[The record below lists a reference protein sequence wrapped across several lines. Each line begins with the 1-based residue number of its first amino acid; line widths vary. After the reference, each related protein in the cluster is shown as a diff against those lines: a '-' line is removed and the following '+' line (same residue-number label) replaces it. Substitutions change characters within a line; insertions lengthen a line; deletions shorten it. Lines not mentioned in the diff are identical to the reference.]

1 MKKVLGVLALLLLLP
16 AWGQAEMD
24 QPPEEGP
31 PSLVLPEGASIM
43 PASLSGE
50 SLSPDGRFMAVER
63 GQGEPAPA
71 AGVYPAQVSP
81 ADMIQI
87 TDAQTGEV
95 LWEGEGAY
103 SQFIILW
110 SPEGSFAA
118 LARTSRTRCSVT
130 VIETENWTSWD
141 FTLPDGSPIPE
152 YTFLPDDEPWCV
164 WREYEGCFD
173 LTLGRGG
180 DERSKMR
187 YYCVVSSTNGEIEGY
202 SWREDREILSEDYDF
217 DHDGTPEPV
226 ELITIFGENGVS
238 AGGYTLRIW
247 KEDGTPIWVQNTD
260 LGHASWCSVFAFEQ
274 DGRDYLLR
282 YNPTMYQGFAT
293 YSYTLFS
300 LSEFGEEQAVR
311 EGSVNF
317 DLNFGSPMHEG
328 YDPKAIAA
336 FLEEVHGLLEN
347 SELLLT
353 TEGGVFRTGGS
364 GADFRSDMDFW
375 IDDLPYDGGKT
386 LEENLR
392 NLRDSLQK
400 AAG

>member
-1 MKKVLGVLALLLLLP
+1 M
-16 AWGQAEMD
+16 
-24 QPPEEGP
+24 
-31 PSLVLPEGASIM
+31 
-43 PASLSGE
+43 
-50 SLSPDGRFMAVER
+50 
-63 GQGEPAPA
+63 
-71 AGVYPAQVSP
+71 
-81 ADMIQI
+81 
-87 TDAQTGEV
+87 
-95 LWEGEGAY
+95 
-103 SQFIILW
+103 
-110 SPEGSFAA
+110 
-118 LARTSRTRCSVT
+118 
-130 VIETENWTSWD
+130 
-141 FTLPDGSPIPE
+141 
-152 YTFLPDDEPWCV
+152 
-164 WREYEGCFD
+164 
-173 LTLGRGG
+173 
-180 DERSKMR
+180 
-187 YYCVVSSTNGEIEGY
+187 
-202 SWREDREILSEDYDF
+202 
-217 DHDGTPEPV
+217 

-375 IDDLPYDGGKT
+375 IDNLPYDGGKT